1 METDEENDEDN
12 ILKGEMLGN
21 RDIEKAQSLLKIQFP
36 GIDGLLP
43 PTLGPAGKF
52 PSIANEFVQIINTME
67 CHWVCL
73 STLKCDPGTIN
84 YYCSGNDTNLTESTM
99 RQIAAL
105 LQFVSMSTKTIKI
118 CIKPVHP
125 QSGVN
130 CGFHAI
136 AIALSLCQGKDPSVL
151 KFTTKE
157 IRRHL
162 WSCFQNNQMSE
173 FPHQVQPCNGNETT
187 ILLSVHC

>member
-12 ILKGEMLGN
+12 ILKGGMLGN

-36 GIDGLLP
+36 HIDGLLP

-84 YYCSGNDTNLTESTM
+84 YYCSGNDTNLTQSTM

-105 LQFVSMSTKTIKI
+105 LPVSMSTKEIKI

-125 QSGVN
+125 QSGVD
-130 CGFHAI
+130 CGVHAI

-151 KFTTKE
+151 KLATTEE

-173 FPHQVQPCNGNETT
+173 FPHQEQPCNGNETT
-187 ILLSVHC
+187 TWLSVHC